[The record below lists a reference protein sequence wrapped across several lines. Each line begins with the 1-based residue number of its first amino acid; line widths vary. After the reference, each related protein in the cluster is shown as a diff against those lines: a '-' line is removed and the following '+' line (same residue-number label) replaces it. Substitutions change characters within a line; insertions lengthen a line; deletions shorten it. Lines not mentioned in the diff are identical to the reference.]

1 MRLVPGVDVIKLF
14 GGNQDSRKGF
24 VVMPEPALKCENNVA
39 IFKQNYSL
47 KLFIAF

>member
-14 GGNQDSRKGF
+14 LEEIKIPEKGLLWCLNQH
-24 VVMPEPALKCENNVA
+24 CENNAA